1 MRGSRN
7 TFEIT
12 IEGKG
17 AHAAMPNLGVDPG
30 MAAVQLAQ
38 SFQTIITRDLLPIEP
53 AVLSITQI
61 HAGSADNVIPNSA
74 EMRGTVRTFSDDVL
88 DLIENRMS
96 QITQMTCQA
105 LNCKADFAFHR
116 KYPPTTN
123 HPAARSEE
131 SRVGKGCASTGKSR

>member
-17 AHAAMPNLGVDPG
+17 AHAAMPNLGVDPV

-38 SFQTIITRDLLPIEP
+38 SFQTIITRDLPPIEP

-74 EMRGTVRTFSDDVL
+74 EMRGTVRTFSDDFP
-88 DLIENRMS
+88 DLIENRMRK
-96 QITQMTCQA
+96 ITK
-105 LNCKADFAFHR
+105 LP
-116 KYPPTTN
+116 YTTRN
-123 HPAARSEE
+123 SKPNSPSHP
-131 SRVGKGCASTGKSR
+131 